1 MRRWS
6 TFLAG
11 VAAGALLLYAVLH
24 FHVINTRDGLHLVPK
39 TEARLAGT
47 YVDIREFGPRQWLE
61 HPDVLLALQKA
72 DRSDLMGIAAED
84 AVNNGLRRLLEPAQP
99 AR

>member
-1 MRRWS
+1 MKRWG

-24 FHVINTRDGLHLVPK
+24 FHVVHATDGMHLVAK
-39 TEARLAGT
+39 TKAKLAGT

-61 HPDVLLALQKA
+61 RPDVLLALQQA
-72 DRSDLMGIAAED
+72 ERTDLIGMAAED
-84 AVNNGLRRLLEPAQP
+84 AVNNGLRRLLEPGESN
-99 AR
+99 R